1 MGVKLNSNTDPDNY
15 RDMIYRSGELLLK
28 RYINPILYSDAIFGL
43 TSIKREL
50 IKCVKVKTY
59 HQKIWSV

>member
-1 MGVKLNSNTDPDNY
+1 MGVKLNSNTEPDNY

-28 RYINPILYSDAIFGL
+28 RYINPMLYSDTIFDM

-50 IKCVKVKTY
+50 LKCVKVYMRT
-59 HQKIWSV
+59 